1 MRQKVEIVLRATCG
15 TCDWTHEGPDA
26 DSKAAS
32 HSGETRAKSS
42 PRHPT
47 TVEGVPAIRANR

>member
-1 MRQKVEIVLRATCG
+1 MRIKVQIVLRASCG
-15 TCDWTHEGPDA
+15 TCDWTYEGPDA
-26 DSKAAS
+26 DAKAAS

-47 TVEGVPAIRANR
+47 VVEGVPAPVR